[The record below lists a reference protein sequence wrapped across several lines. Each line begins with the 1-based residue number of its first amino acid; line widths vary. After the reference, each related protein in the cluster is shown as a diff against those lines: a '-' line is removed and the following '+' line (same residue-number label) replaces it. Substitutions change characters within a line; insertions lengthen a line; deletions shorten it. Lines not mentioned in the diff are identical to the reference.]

1 MAAGTAISHAFYEF
15 HAPFLAQSPATGTR
29 SPWNPARLRA
39 VKPFTSC
46 CSQIDLEF
54 CLALKSNQDMR
65 VSVSLCL
72 AAPIAVMASI
82 ALLPIKA
89 HAAFVFAN
97 PAGFPAQGS
106 APQVYDFLGTG
117 DLSVT
122 APFQGSEISFGTTT
136 LDFGTAGTNNPAW
149 TGGVVQPMFRIIYG
163 GSRSG
168 GPKELAQLDFTFTN
182 LLSSQSYMV
191 FSDFD
196 SYEGLAIAA
205 FDQTSTLIP
214 FANLTFSRMDGE
226 MSGGASLTTP
236 TWTDTNPTQGWATNN
251 SPWVGA
257 SSVSGFLQD
266 ATNVSPSLDNPA
278 VALQANTDIS
288 RVVFYYNAES
298 ISGTSSNT
306 LRFNFAAPSSGPGPC
321 PSDQVPGP
329 LPVLGI
335 FAAFAFSRKLGQRI
349 NRA

>member
-1 MAAGTAISHAFYEF
+1 M
-15 HAPFLAQSPATGTR
+15 
-29 SPWNPARLRA
+29 
-39 VKPFTSC
+39 
-46 CSQIDLEF
+46 
-54 CLALKSNQDMR
+54 
-65 VSVSLCL
+65 
-72 AAPIAVMASI
+72 
-82 ALLPIKA
+82 
-89 HAAFVFAN
+89 VFA
-97 PAGFPAQGS
+97 
-106 APQVYDFLGTG
+106 
-117 DLSVT
+117 
-122 APFQGSEISFGTTT
+122 
-136 LDFGTAGTNNPAW
+136 
-149 TGGVVQPMFRIIYG
+149 
-163 GSRSG
+163 
-168 GPKELAQLDFTFTN
+168 
-182 LLSSQSYMV
+182 
-191 FSDFD
+191 DFD

-226 MSGGASLTTP
+226 MPGGASLTTP
-236 TWTDTNPTQGWATNN
+236 TWTNTNPTQDWATADNTG
-251 SPWVGA
+251 WVGA

-306 LRFNFAAPSSGPGPC
+306 LRFNFAAPSSGPVPG

-335 FAAFAFSRKLGQRI
+335 FAAFAFSRKLRQRI